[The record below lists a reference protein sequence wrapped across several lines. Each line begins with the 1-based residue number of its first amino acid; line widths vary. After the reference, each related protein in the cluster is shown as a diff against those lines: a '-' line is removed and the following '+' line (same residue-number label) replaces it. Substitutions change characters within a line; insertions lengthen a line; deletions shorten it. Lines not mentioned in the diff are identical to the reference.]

1 MGLSSPGIG
10 SGLDIKGMVDAMVK
24 ADIASAQARHDK
36 KLTYANAEISAIGQV
51 KSILAN
57 LKTTLNNLSNMSQIT
72 KMKSSISDS
81 KYFDAT
87 ITTQAQPGTYQV
99 QVQSL
104 AQSQSLSSAYFANS
118 ATSLGDGT
126 ITFNF
131 GTYSSDLS
139 TFTANS
145 EVNPLTITIAPGS
158 DSLRAVCDAINAA
171 DAGVSACI
179 IQDSLGARLSLTS
192 SETGENYAM
201 QITSDITALN
211 YDPTTSN
218 TSLTQNLAAQ
228 NSVVLVNGMTINQS
242 TNQLKDV
249 LSGITLNL
257 KEVTTGS
264 NISLTVSNNQEH
276 LTTCINDFIKKYN
289 ECMMLLGSAIGYD
302 AETQTSGFFQ
312 GDSQIKGLKQ
322 NMQHLISS
330 FTAPS
335 GSPFQSLTDIGIT
348 TKKGGALELDQDTF
362 KTALNQNFEAIGALF
377 AKSITATDPNIQIN
391 SMDTKVAAG
400 SYDVFLTDFV
410 PGVNLSGRI
419 GDLPGISTDGIT
431 MTGAGKLNTLSI
443 NVLAGSTGDRGQIIV
458 NDGVAVLLDKMLDGY
473 VGEKGE
479 FEERTD
485 ALNKDVN
492 QLNKQ
497 QQRIDDKSK
506 MLEQKYL
513 KRWNAVDLL
522 ISKLQ
527 DTSGMLSQV
536 LANLPK
542 LKTKD

>member
-24 ADIASAQARHDK
+24 ADIARVQARHDK
-36 KLTYANAEISAIGQV
+36 KLTYTNAEISAIGQV

-57 LKTTLNNLSNMSQIT
+57 LQSTLSNLSNISQIN
-72 KMKSSISDS
+72 KMKSSISDPQ
-81 KYFDAT
+81 YFDAVVT
-87 ITTQAQPGTYQV
+87 NQVQPGVYQV

-104 AQSQSLSSAYFANS
+104 AQSQSLSSAHFANS
-118 ATSLGDGT
+118 TTAVGEGT
-126 ITFNF
+126 ITINF
-131 GTYSSDLS
+131 GTYSSDLT

-158 DSLRAVCDAINAA
+158 DSLAAVCDAINAA
-171 DAGVSACI
+171 DAGVNACI
-179 IQDSLGARLSLTS
+179 VQDSLGARLSLTS

-201 QITSDITALN
+201 QITSDIAALN

-228 NSVVLVNGMTINQS
+228 NSVVLINGMTINQS

-249 LSGITLNL
+249 LTGVTLNL

-264 NISLTVSNNQEH
+264 NISLTVTNNQEH
-276 LTTCINDFIKKYN
+276 LTACINDFIKKYN
-289 ECMMLLGSAIGYD
+289 ECITLLNNAVGYD
-302 AETQTSGFFQ
+302 AETKASGFFQ
-312 GDSQIKGLKQ
+312 GDAQIKALKQ
-322 NMQHLISS
+322 DMQQVISN
-330 FTAPS
+330 FTGPS
-335 GSPFQSLTDIGIT
+335 GNPFQSLTDIGIT
-348 TKKGGALELDQDTF
+348 TKRGGILELDQDTF
-362 KTALNQNFEAIGALF
+362 KTALSENFEAIGALF
-377 AKSITATDPNIQIN
+377 AKSITATDSNIQIN

-400 SYDVFLTDFV
+400 RYDVVLTDFV
-410 PGVNLSGRI
+410 PGVSLAGRI

-431 MTGAGKLNTLSI
+431 LTGAGRFNSLSI
-443 NVLAGSTGDRGQIIV
+443 NVLAGGTGDRGQIIV
-458 NDGVAVLLDKMLDGY
+458 NDGVAVLLDKILDGY
-473 VGEKGE
+473 VGDKGE

-485 ALNKDVN
+485 TLNKSVT
-492 QLNKQ
+492 QLSKDQKQ
-497 QQRIDDKSK
+497 IDEKSK

-542 LKTKD
+542 LKVKD

>member
-1 MGLSSPGIG
+1 
-10 SGLDIKGMVDAMVK
+10 
-24 ADIASAQARHDK
+24 
-36 KLTYANAEISAIGQV
+36 
-51 KSILAN
+51 
-57 LKTTLNNLSNMSQIT
+57 
-72 KMKSSISDS
+72 
-81 KYFDAT
+81 
-87 ITTQAQPGTYQV
+87 
-99 QVQSL
+99 
-104 AQSQSLSSAYFANS
+104 
-118 ATSLGDGT
+118 
-126 ITFNF
+126 
-131 GTYSSDLS
+131 
-139 TFTANS
+139 
-145 EVNPLTITIAPGS
+145 
-158 DSLRAVCDAINAA
+158 
-171 DAGVSACI
+171 
-179 IQDSLGARLSLTS
+179 
-192 SETGENYAM
+192 
-201 QITSDITALN
+201 
-211 YDPTTSN
+211 
-218 TSLTQNLAAQ
+218 
-228 NSVVLVNGMTINQS
+228 MT
-242 TNQLKDV
+242 
-249 LSGITLNL
+249 
-257 KEVTTGS
+257 
-264 NISLTVSNNQEH
+264 
-276 LTTCINDFIKKYN
+276 
-289 ECMMLLGSAIGYD
+289 LLGSAIGYD

-362 KTALNQNFEAIGALF
+362 KTALNENFEAIGALF

>member
-24 ADIASAQARHDK
+24 ADVARAQARHDK
-36 KLTYANAEISAIGQV
+36 KLTYTNAEISAIGQV

-57 LKTTLNNLSNMSQIT
+57 LQTSLNNLSNMSQIT

-87 ITTQAQPGTYQV
+87 VTNQAQPGVYQV

-104 AQSQSLSSAYFANS
+104 AQSQSLSSTYFTNS
-118 ATSLGDGT
+118 TTSVGDGT

-145 EVNPLTITIAPGS
+145 EVNPLTITIAPGG
-158 DSLRAVCDAINAA
+158 DSLSAVSDAINAA

-179 IQDSLGARLSLTS
+179 IQDNLGARLSLTS

-201 QITSDITALN
+201 QITSDIAALN
-211 YDPTTSN
+211 YDPTTGN
-218 TSLTQNLAAQ
+218 TSLTQNLTAQ

-257 KEVTTGS
+257 KEITTGS
-264 NISLTVSNNQEH
+264 NISLTISNNQEH
-276 LTTCINDFIKKYN
+276 LTTSINDFIKKYN
-289 ECMMLLGSAIGYD
+289 ECMTLLGNAIGYD
-302 AETQTSGFFQ
+302 EETKTGGFFQ
-312 GDSQIKGLKQ
+312 GDAQIKGLKQ
-322 NMQHLISS
+322 SMQQVISD

-335 GSPFQSLTDIGIT
+335 GSPFKSLADIGIT
-348 TKKGGALELDQDTF
+348 TKRGGILELDQDTL
-362 KTALNQNFEAIGALF
+362 KTALNENFDSIGALF
-377 AKSITATDPNIQIN
+377 AKSIKATDPNIQIN
-391 SMDTKVAAG
+391 SLDTKVAAG
-400 SYDVFLTDFV
+400 SYNVVLTDFV
-410 PGVNLSGRI
+410 PGVSLSGRI
-419 GDLPGISTDGIT
+419 GDLPGISTDGVT

-443 NVLAGSTGDRGQIIV
+443 NVLSGGTGDRGQIIV

-473 VGEKGE
+473 VGDKGE

-485 ALNKDVN
+485 TLDKNVN
-492 QLNKQ
+492 QLNKEQ
-497 QQRIDDKSK
+497 KQIDNKTT

-542 LKTKD
+542 LKVKD